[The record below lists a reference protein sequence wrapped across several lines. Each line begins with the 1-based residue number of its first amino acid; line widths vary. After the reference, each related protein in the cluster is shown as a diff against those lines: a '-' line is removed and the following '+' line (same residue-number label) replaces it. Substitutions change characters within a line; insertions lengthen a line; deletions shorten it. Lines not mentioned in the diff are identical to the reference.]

1 MDDWVDDEKFSPD
14 DLELKFD
21 VASYLELRHPSSDPK
36 SFFAS
41 YMKHNAELIGPLSLL
56 AEWANELKLKGA
68 DRRGFALW
76 AIEEFEKRKAPL
88 LSHSSFSGLN
98 WSSENHRFW
107 LRTSRGFVTFVRK
120 EKTDLILELQEALA
134 SWKPTPSRLL
144 SAKLRHE
151 IDSNG
156 VVAGFGPAA
165 TMLAAAMGVQMLA
178 RVMPQ
183 VRDWLFSPVSQDA
196 QRTIC
201 VDAFG
206 HAQSLSLNFHQ
217 TRRTGA
223 LNRVIERAAS
233 AIDYLIRFLAF
244 NIGPTLVRLVLAAIA
259 LAVAYDIYLAVIAV
273 ATIAL
278 YVVST
283 LLITEWRVRQRR
295 RMNVADTKFRGIAG
309 DILSNFETVKSFAAE
324 TRETDRF
331 DDAMRNYNFRYV
343 DAVRSMYVLNGT
355 QATVM
360 GVGMLSALVLSA
372 WNVSQGTME
381 VGGIFAVQGLFLSLY
396 APLNI
401 LGWAWREI
409 KQGAVDLE
417 KLYGLLGMKPE
428 VADKAGAKDLSH
440 VKGDV
445 VFDSVSFTH
454 DARTVGVKGISF
466 DLKAG
471 KKIAFVGTSGAG
483 KSTLLKLLFRFYDV
497 LDGRVLIDGKD
508 VRDVTQESLRQA
520 LGLVPQDVVLFNE
533 SIKSNIGY
541 ARPDATMDELR
552 DAARRAQLLD
562 FIENL
567 PEGWETRV
575 GERGLKL
582 SGGEKQRV
590 GIARVILADP
600 AILVLDEATS
610 ALDSATEA
618 AVQDALDEAS
628 KGRTTLMVA
637 HRLSTVQN
645 ADEIVVLKAGQVI
658 ERGTHDALLA
668 AEGEYADM
676 WARQAKRDALS
687 VAAE

>member
-1 MDDWVDDEKFSPD
+1 MTAHPQTADPD
-14 DLELKFD
+14 KIESADGG
-21 VASYLELRHPSSDPK
+21 
-36 SFFAS
+36 
-41 YMKHNAELIGPLSLL
+41 IGVSIGRILVLL
-56 AEWANELKLKGA
+56 ARPELSKWRPVMVL
-68 DRRGFALW
+68 
-76 AIEEFEKRKAPL
+76 AIL
-88 LSHSSFSGLN
+88 L
-98 WSSENHRFW
+98 
-107 LRTSRGFVTFVRK
+107 T
-120 EKTDLILELQEALA
+120 LA
-134 SWKPTPSRLL
+134 SAVLEVAAPILVGIGVN
-144 SAKLRHE
+144 KLVANDQGL
-151 IDSNG
+151 I
-156 VVAGFGPAA
+156 AGFGPAA
-165 TMLAAAMGVQMLA
+165 IWICIAISVQFTA
-178 RVMPQ
+178 RAMPQ
-183 VRDWLFSPVSQDA
+183 LRDWLFSPVSQDA
-196 QRTIC
+196 QRIAC

-206 HAQSLSLNFHQ
+206 HAQSLSLGFHQ

-223 LNRVIERAAS
+223 LNRVIERGAG

-244 NIGPTLVRLVLAAIA
+244 NIGPTFVRLILAAIA
-259 LAVAYDIYLAVIAV
+259 LAVAYDPRLAVIAV
-273 ATIAL
+273 LTVAIYAVTTIM
-278 YVVST
+278 
-283 LLITEWRVRQRR
+283 ITEWRVRQRR
-295 RMNVADTKFRGIAG
+295 RMNVADTRFRGISV
-309 DILSNFETVKSFAAE
+309 DILTNFETVKSFAAE
-324 TRETDRF
+324 RRETGRF
-331 DDAMRNYNFRYV
+331 NEAMRNYNHHYV
-343 DAVRSMYVLNGT
+343 ETARSMYVLNAT
-355 QATVM
+355 QALVM
-360 GVGMLSALVLSA
+360 MSGMAAALLLSS
-372 WNVSQGTME
+372 WNVTQGRME
-381 VGGIFAVQGLFLSLY
+381 IGGVMAVQMLFVSLY

-428 VADKAGAKDLSH
+428 VADKDDAEVLSN
-440 VKGDV
+440 VTGDV
-445 VFDSVSFTH
+445 VFENVSFTH
-454 DARTVGVKGISF
+454 DARAVGVKDVNF
-466 DLKAG
+466 ELPAG

-497 LDGRVLIDGKD
+497 LGGRVLVDGRD
-508 VRDVTQESLRQA
+508 VRDVTQESLRKT

-533 SIKSNIGY
+533 TIKSNISY
-541 ARPDATMDELR
+541 AHPDASMDDLR

-562 FIENL
+562 FIEAL
-567 PEGWETRV
+567 PDGWETRV

-618 AVQDALDEAS
+618 AVQEALDEAS

-658 ERGTHDALLA
+658 ERGTHSALLA

>member
-1 MDDWVDDEKFSPD
+1 MSAQTQTADPD
-14 DLELKFD
+14 KIESADGGIGVSIGRILK
-21 VASYLELRHPSSDPK
+21 
-36 SFFAS
+36 
-41 YMKHNAELIGPLSLL
+41 LL
-56 AEWANELKLKGA
+56 ARPELAKWRPVMVL
-68 DRRGFALW
+68 
-76 AIEEFEKRKAPL
+76 AILLTLAAAVLEVAFPL
-88 LSHSSFSGLN
+88 LLGYAINKLVADQDGL
-98 WSSENHRFW
+98 
-107 LRTSRGFVTFVRK
+107 
-120 EKTDLILELQEALA
+120 
-134 SWKPTPSRLL
+134 
-144 SAKLRHE
+144 
-151 IDSNG
+151 
-156 VVAGFGPAA
+156 VAGFGPAMFWLSVA
-165 TMLAAAMGVQMLA
+165 LGVRFLGGGL
-178 RVMPQ
+178 PQ
-183 VRDWLFSPVSQDA
+183 LRDWLFSPVSQDA
-196 QRTIC
+196 QRIAC

-206 HAQSLSLNFHQ
+206 HAQSLSLGFHQ

-223 LNRVIERAAS
+223 LNRVIERGAS

-244 NIGPTLVRLVLAAIA
+244 NIGPTIVRLILASIA
-259 LAVAYDIYLAVIAV
+259 LAFAYDPLLALVAVVTIVLYAV
-273 ATIAL
+273 ATIM
-278 YVVST
+278 
-283 LLITEWRVRQRR
+283 ITEWRVRQRR
-295 RMNVADTKFRGIAG
+295 RMNEADTRFRGIAV
-309 DILSNFETVKSFAAE
+309 DILTNFETVKSFAAAH
-324 TRETDRF
+324 RETGRF
-331 DDAMRNYNFRYV
+331 NEAMRNYNHRYV
-343 DAVRSMYVLNGT
+343 DAVRSMYVLNAT
-355 QATVM
+355 QAFAM
-360 GVGMLSALVLSA
+360 NAGLLAALVISA
-372 WNVSQGTME
+372 WNVSQGTML
-381 VGGIFAVQGLFLSLY
+381 VGDLTGVMAMFLSLY

-428 VADKAGAKDLSH
+428 VADKPDAVELMTPNG
-440 VKGDV
+440 
-445 VFDSVSFTH
+445 SVAFEGVGFTH
-454 DARTVGVKGISF
+454 DARAVGVQDISF
-466 DLKAG
+466 DLPAG

-497 LDGRVLIDGKD
+497 LSGRVLVDGKD
-508 VRDVTQESLRQA
+508 VRDLTQESLRQA

-533 SIKSNIGY
+533 TIKSNISY
-541 ARPDATMDELR
+541 AKPEATMEQLR

-562 FIENL
+562 FIESL

-658 ERGTHDALLA
+658 ERGTHEDLLA
-668 AEGEYADM
+668 AKGEYADM
-676 WARQAKRDALS
+676 WARQAKRDALA

>member
-1 MDDWVDDEKFSPD
+1 MRPIWRAMNTQTQTADPD
-14 DLELKFD
+14 KIESADGGIGVSIGRILK
-21 VASYLELRHPSSDPK
+21 
-36 SFFAS
+36 
-41 YMKHNAELIGPLSLL
+41 LL
-56 AEWANELKLKGA
+56 ARPELAKWRPIMVL
-68 DRRGFALW
+68 
-76 AIEEFEKRKAPL
+76 AILVTLAAAVLEVMFPL
-88 LSHSSFSGLN
+88 LLGYAINKLVAD
-98 WSSENHRFW
+98 EN
-107 LRTSRGFVTFVRK
+107 G
-120 EKTDLILELQEALA
+120 I
-134 SWKPTPSRLL
+134 
-144 SAKLRHE
+144 
-151 IDSNG
+151 I
-156 VVAGFGPAA
+156 AGFGPAMFWLSVA
-165 TMLAAAMGVQMLA
+165 LGIRFLAGGL
-178 RVMPQ
+178 PQ
-183 VRDWLFSPVSQDA
+183 LRDWLFSPVSQDA
-196 QRTIC
+196 QRIAC

-206 HAQSLSLNFHQ
+206 HAQSLSLGFHQ

-223 LNRVIERAAS
+223 LNRVIERGAS

-244 NIGPTLVRLVLAAIA
+244 NIGPTIVRLILASIA
-259 LAVAYDIYLAVIAV
+259 LAVAYDPLLALVAV
-273 ATIAL
+273 VTIVL
-278 YVVST
+278 YAIST
-283 LLITEWRVRQRR
+283 IMITEWRVRQRR
-295 RMNVADTKFRGIAG
+295 RMNEADTRFRGIAV
-309 DILSNFETVKSFAAE
+309 DILTNFETVKSFAAE
-324 TRETDRF
+324 KRETGRF
-331 DDAMRNYNFRYV
+331 NDAMQNYNFRYV
-343 DAVRSMYVLNGT
+343 DAVRSMYVLNAT
-355 QATVM
+355 QAFAM
-360 GVGMLSALVLSA
+360 NVGLLAALVISA
-372 WNVSQGTME
+372 WNVSQGTMM
-381 VGGIFAVQGLFLSLY
+381 VGDLTGVMAMFLSLY

-417 KLYGLLGMKPE
+417 KLYGLMGMKPE
-428 VADKAGAKDLSH
+428 VADKSDAQALVSPA
-440 VKGDV
+440 GDV
-445 VFDSVSFTH
+445 TFEDVSFTH
-454 DARTVGVKGISF
+454 DARAVGVKDVSF
-466 DLKAG
+466 DVSEG

-497 LDGRVLIDGKD
+497 LGGRVLIDGKD

-533 SIKSNIGY
+533 TIKSNIGY
-541 ARPDATMDELR
+541 AKPEASMDALR

-562 FIENL
+562 FIESL
-567 PEGWETRV
+567 PDGWDTRV

-668 AEGEYADM
+668 AKGEYADM
-676 WARQAKRDALS
+676 WARQAKRDALA